1 MLSPPY
7 GLSLAARPADGK
19 GARRHTAAVTGGTAG
34 RGPGGH
40 PEQVRQSRTAS
51 EETTMRHALVPVQ
64 LLHQARAT
72 IAPARAAIDAE
83 PEEPTVRQAR
93 RARRFATLTRR
104 ARA

>member
-1 MLSPPY
+1 
-7 GLSLAARPADGK
+7 
-19 GARRHTAAVTGGTAG
+19 
-34 RGPGGH
+34 
-40 PEQVRQSRTAS
+40 
-51 EETTMRHALVPVQ
+51 MRHALVPVQ
-64 LLHQARAT
+64 LLHQARAV